1 MSEKLSVVIIEDDS
15 VTSDIL
21 RAVVRSDKRMD
32 VVGGARTAAR
42 GMELVREIKPALVC
56 LDIGLPDGSGIDVL
70 RDIRDASPE
79 TRVLMITGES
89 SFETFMDT
97 MDGGADGY
105 VTKPFH
111 LTRVLDAIRDV
122 LKLHGKTAQTATAE
136 S

>member
-32 VVGGARTAAR
+32 VVGGAKTAAR
-42 GMELVREIKPALVC
+42 GMEIVREIKPALVC

-70 RDIRDASPE
+70 RDIRAASPE

-89 SFETFMDT
+89 SFETFLDT

-111 LTRVLDAIRDV
+111 LTRVLDAIREV
-122 LKLHGKTAQTATAE
+122 LKLHRKTETV
-136 S
+136 